1 MYICNIY
8 LFVIIIMLCFMCFY
22 IQLFGIYCLCRLCY
36 MFIYGTKVMLCFK
49 WYILLY
55 YIGIMSEKGLTPSQ
69 IESFFNSVDSE
80 DDLDFSADDESDY
93 YPNKEDFETS
103 DDEVLENQVELP
115 TDLNVPSKDVN
126 DVATS
131 SKKDLRRNLLWRQRS
146 LILNENQLQLLTST
160 ALPPEL
166 MELSQPIQF
175 FSYLF
180 PKKVFENISNETNLY
195 IHQKEPNANITFT
208 PLDIQQFVGIVLY
221 MSISRLPKC
230 ALYWS
235 ASIGIPTIQN
245 IMSQKTFETIRRHI
259 HFNNNDNNL
268 PLTDSRHDR
277 LFKIRPL
284 IQEINNNFGKVPKE
298 QFLCVDEQICS
309 TKARS
314 HMKRYNPNKPHKW
327 GYKIYVLSCNSG
339 FCYKFEIDSGNENV
353 VLLNE
358 PDLGAASNCVVRLA
372 REVPRHQNFRL
383 YFDNYFNSLPL
394 LNKAKK
400 EYIQIDRPFAVAQ
413 YNSYMG
419 GVDLIDS
426 IIGRYKILLRSKRWQ
441 VRIFYHLLDLT
452 ISNAWLLY
460 KRVMKAN
467 GYPGKVL
474 SSSDFRLDIA
484 EVLTKVNT
492 KSKLGKRSSVIE
504 NELQLKK
511 QRGPTQHVPNQMVRQ
526 DQVGHWPIWA
536 DKRIRCKFPNCAGY
550 SQVMCNKLN
559 SNLSAL

>member
-126 DVATS
+126 DVANS

-166 MELSQPIQF
+166 MELSQPIKF

-327 GYKIYVLSCNSG
+327 GYKIYVL
-339 FCYKFEIDSGNENV
+339 
-353 VLLNE
+353 
-358 PDLGAASNCVVRLA
+358 RA
-372 REVPRHQNFRL
+372 R
-383 YFDNYFNSLPL
+383 S
-394 LNKAKK
+394 
-400 EYIQIDRPFAVAQ
+400 
-413 YNSYMG
+413 
-419 GVDLIDS
+419 
-426 IIGRYKILLRSKRWQ
+426 
-441 VRIFYHLLDLT
+441 
-452 ISNAWLLY
+452 
-460 KRVMKAN
+460 
-467 GYPGKVL
+467 
-474 SSSDFRLDIA
+474 
-484 EVLTKVNT
+484 
-492 KSKLGKRSSVIE
+492 RSSIK
-504 NELQLKK
+504 LCCKIG
-511 QRGPTQHVPNQMVRQ
+511 QRSPQASEFS
-526 DQVGHWPIWA
+526 PI
-536 DKRIRCKFPNCAGY
+536 F
-550 SQVMCNKLN
+550 
-559 SNLSAL
+559 